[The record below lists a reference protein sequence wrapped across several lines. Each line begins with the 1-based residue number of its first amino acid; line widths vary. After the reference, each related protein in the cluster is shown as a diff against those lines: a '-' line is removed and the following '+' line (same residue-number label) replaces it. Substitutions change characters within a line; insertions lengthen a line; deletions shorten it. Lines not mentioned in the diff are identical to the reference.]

1 MFPPLPTETYREIF
15 KYLDFRSLGSCV
27 LVNKSWFL
35 NAVGLLWQ
43 DPFESLSEDK
53 EIISRGPKLIRTYA
67 SCLSSISRKNL
78 ECFQLL
84 SPTSTANKAIFNYAF
99 FLVNLDYLLLVT
111 SIKQWIKVSLG
122 DENCDQKEIEREVIK
137 ELCSLFFQNCASLRK
152 LGFLPRGYTY
162 IFAENYLQDTTF
174 IRLDKL
180 PNAENCLSHLEEL
193 RCFGLTPNEVLC
205 KIAEISKNLKV
216 LDIRDG
222 TEENKG
228 LRNLFEVQTNLREF
242 TITTTEPLSWISIS
256 LRKKVQNLQ
265 KINIYCHD
273 HIPLGIFE
281 GVTNIQELTLCD
293 DLRFA
298 PVTGVDPVRQF
309 NSNLT
314 KLEVLDL
321 TLRDRNLLQISSL
334 IRKTNG
340 SLLQVSL
347 HFGRPL
353 DSQNFSALTSTI
365 TSACPKLKQLT
376 LRVPNDT
383 ISKIPL
389 LFTSCTSLECVT
401 LVGDNYDISET
412 LIEMGNSLPR
422 NLMTLCLNPEKWIY
436 NESSLKSFLEHCE
449 KRLKSFPLKF
459 ARSKIRGKSEVLNS
473 FIEEGIVS
481 LM

>member
-1 MFPPLPTETYREIF
+1 MFPPLPTETFREIL

-27 LVNKSWFL
+27 LVNKSWFI

-53 EIISRGPKLIRTYA
+53 EIISRGPKLIRTYI
-67 SCLSSISRKNL
+67 SCLSLTSRKKL

-84 SPTSTANKAIFNYAF
+84 SPAITSNKATIIYASL
-99 FLVNLDYLLLVT
+99 LVNLDYLLLVS
-111 SIKQWIKVSLG
+111 SIQQWIKVSLG
-122 DENCDQKEIEREVIK
+122 EKDADKNLDRKEMEKEVII
-137 ELCSLFFQNCASLRK
+137 ELCSLFFQKCTNLRK

-162 IFAENYLQDTTF
+162 IFAENYLQNTTF
-174 IRLDKL
+174 IRLDEL
-180 PNAENCLSHLEEL
+180 PNAESCLSHLEEL

-205 KIAEISKNLKV
+205 RIAEISKNLKV

-222 TEENKG
+222 AEGNKG

-242 TITTTEPLSWISIS
+242 TITTTEPLSLISIS
-256 LRKKVQNLQ
+256 LRKKVQNLR

-298 PVTGVDPVRQF
+298 PVTRVDHVKQF

-321 TLRDRNLLQISSL
+321 TLKDRNLLQISSL

-365 TSACPKLKQLT
+365 SSACPKLKQLI

-389 LFTSCTSLECVT
+389 LFTSCTSLECAT
-401 LVGDNYDISET
+401 FVGDSSDISET
-412 LIEMGNSLPR
+412 LIEMGVNLPR
-422 NLMTLCLNPEKWIY
+422 SLTTLCLNPERWKY
-436 NESSLKSFLEHCE
+436 SEESINSFLEHCE
-449 KRLKSFPLKF
+449 KRLKALPLKF
-459 ARSKIRGKSEVLNS
+459 ARSKSMVKSKVLD
-473 FIEEGIVS
+473 
-481 LM
+481 